1 MQATLDSAPDPQRLV
16 AKMKRRLRAIVVGAG
31 HRAMFYASYA
41 KKHPDEL
48 RIVGVADPCDLRRK
62 QAAEAFNLAPERC
75 FRTAEE
81 LACKPK
87 FADFVING
95 TMDHQHVPTSLPLV
109 EAGYDMLLEKP
120 FATSE
125 EEMWRLVAAAREH
138 KRKIAI
144 CHVLR
149 HTPFYVAI
157 RQKVIDDEI
166 GEIIN
171 IQATEHVSYHHVAV
185 GFVRGKWNKT
195 SYCNSSMLM
204 AKSCHDL
211 DLIAWMKTGVV
222 PRRVNSF
229 GSNFQ
234 FRPDKAPKG
243 AGTRCMVDCPIEPEC
258 LYSARKH
265 YIHHPK
271 RWAFYV
277 WDSIE
282 HIEEPTIDDKIE
294 SLQGDNPYGR
304 CVWKCDNDVVDHQ
317 SLVIEF
323 ADGSTAT
330 LNMIGGCSKPS
341 RSLHLIGTTGEIQ
354 GCLEDS
360 RFVVR
365 HIDPRAGHEYTEEII
380 DLNVRGDMIGAFGGH
395 GGGDLRL
402 VSDFLRE
409 LHGEPTS
416 ISSTQIEDSISGHLI
431 GFCADRSMHEHKV
444 IEIDFGRWCSATEAI
459 APTDADKPRR

>member
-1 MQATLDSAPDPQRLV
+1 
-16 AKMKRRLRAIVVGAG
+16 MKKRLRAIIVGAG

-41 KKHPDEL
+41 KEHPDEL
-48 RIVGVADPCDLRRK
+48 EIVGVADPSDLRRE
-62 QAAEAFNLAPERC
+62 QAAKGFHLAPERC
-75 FRTAEE
+75 FSTAEA

-95 TMDHQHVPTSLPLV
+95 TMDHQHVPTSLPLLK
-109 EAGYDMLLEKP
+109 AGYDMLLEKP

-125 EEMWRLVAAAREH
+125 EEMWRLVAAARQH

-149 HTPFYVAI
+149 HSPFYVAI
-157 RQKVIDDEI
+157 RQKVIAGEI
-166 GEIIN
+166 GEILN

-185 GFVRGKWNKT
+185 AFVRGKWNKK
-195 SYCNSSMLM
+195 SACHSSMLM

-211 DLIAWMKTGVV
+211 DLIAWMKSGVA
-222 PRRVNSF
+222 PRRVSSF

-243 AGTRCMVDCPIEPEC
+243 AGTRCLVDCSIEPEC

-265 YIHHPK
+265 YIHHPQ
-271 RWAFYV
+271 RWSFYV

-282 HIEEPTIDDKIE
+282 HIGEPTIEDKIE
-294 SLQGDNPYGR
+294 SLKRDNPYGR

-317 SLVIEF
+317 SVVIEF
-323 ADGSTAT
+323 EDGATAT

-354 GCLEDS
+354 GRLEDS
-360 RFVVR
+360 RFVIR
-365 HIDPRAGHEYTEEII
+365 HIDPRAGHEFSEEIV
-380 DLNVRGDMIGAFGGH
+380 DLNVRGDTTGAFGGH

-402 VSDFLRE
+402 VSDFLCALR
-409 LHGEPTS
+409 GEPTS
-416 ISSTQIEDSISGHLI
+416 ISSTRIEDSISGHLV
-431 GFCADRSMHEHKV
+431 GFRADRAIEAHRV
-444 IEIDFGRWCSATEAI
+444 VEIDFEKGCPATEPS
-459 APTDADKPRR
+459 APSDAR